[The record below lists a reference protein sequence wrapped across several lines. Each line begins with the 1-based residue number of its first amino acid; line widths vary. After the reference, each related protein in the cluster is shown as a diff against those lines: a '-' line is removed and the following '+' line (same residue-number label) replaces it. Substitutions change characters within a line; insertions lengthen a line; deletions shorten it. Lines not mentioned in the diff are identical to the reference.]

1 MRWSRSISAG
11 PLAEPHTLTAMGPRL
26 GIDLVYLAPG
36 ATGGTETYARA
47 VLPRLVAQWPQA
59 RFTIFCGRELGSELR
74 ERPWA
79 PGVTVVTLPVSS
91 NTRVRRTLAEQL
103 LLPVALKRARVDLV
117 HSLASVTPVLAPC
130 RTVTTIHDVNYKREP
145 DAHTGL
151 MARGM
156 AVLVPAAARKSRRIV
171 VSAKSAGADLEHYL
185 GVDPEKIDV
194 VPLGPGLDAASV
206 PTPEAQLRERLEL
219 GDGPLVL
226 CVSPR
231 RKHKNLER
239 LIDAMR
245 GVHAT
250 LVLPGYSSSFD
261 DELLEHARGARVVVT
276 GWIDDS
282 DLEGLYSA
290 AELLAFPSLAEGFG
304 LPVLEAMRR
313 GLPVVCSNTTS
324 LPELV
329 GDAALTFNPESTAE
343 IAAAIERLLADKK
356 LRRQLAAKGLERAKL
371 FSWERTAE
379 GLIATYKAALR

>member
-1 MRWSRSISAG
+1 MTVKI
-11 PLAEPHTLTAMGPRL
+11 

-47 VLPRLVAQWPQA
+47 VLPRLVAQWPEA

-74 ERPWA
+74 EQPWA
-79 PGVTVVTLPVSS
+79 PDVKVVTLPVSS
-91 NTRVRRTLAEQL
+91 NTRIRRTLAEQL
-103 LLPVALKRARVDLV
+103 LLPVALKRARIDVV

-156 AVLVPAAARKSRRIV
+156 SVLVPAAARKSRRIV

-185 GVDPEKIDV
+185 GVDPRKIDV
-194 VPLGPGLDAASV
+194 VPLGPGLDDHAA
-206 PTPEAQLRERLEL
+206 PTPEGELRSRLKL

-231 RKHKNLER
+231 RAHKNLDR
-239 LIDAMR
+239 LVDAMR
-245 GVHAT
+245 DIDAT
-250 LVLPGYSSSFD
+250 LVLPGYPTSFD
-261 DELLEHARGARVVVT
+261 DELLEHARGARVVLT
-276 GWIDDS
+276 GWISDS
-282 DLEGLYSA
+282 DLEGLYAA
-290 AELLAFPSLAEGFG
+290 AELLALPSLAEGFG

-313 GLPVVCSNTTS
+313 GLPVACSNTTS

-329 GDAALTFNPESTAE
+329 GDAALTFDPESTEA
-343 IAAAIERLLADKK
+343 IAGAIQRLLKNK
-356 LRRQLAAKGLERAKL
+356 RLRKNLAAKGREQAKL
-371 FSWERTAE
+371 FSWERTAD
-379 GLIATYKAALR
+379 GLIATYKAALA